1 MIELA
6 DEDKVQAVH
15 DLNLI
20 EIEWIA
26 DYFDCETCGGAYADG
41 AVVRMNGEVILEL
54 LPEASC
60 YGGTSYEQ
68 EDVFKAIFK
77 HLGYEVK
84 DYHE

>member
-20 EIEWIA
+20 EIEWTS
-26 DYFDCETCGGAYADG
+26 DHHDCDTCGINSAYG
-41 AVVRMNGEVILEL
+41 AVVRMNGEVIIEL
-54 LPEASC
+54 IPEASC
-60 YGGTSYEQ
+60 YGGTSYCE
-68 EDVFKAIFK
+68 EDVFKIIFK

-84 DYHE
+84 EYYV